1 MIKNGDRSLQNK
13 ARKAMIEYS
22 LFRWESAVV
31 ISLTVLLA
39 IFSFL
44 YRASAVIPAWL
55 WIVWLLVGV
64 TGEVLIIFTSL
75 KDPETGKRVWAQI
88 LHEKFK
94 PESLNDKLLKQKIG
108 KAFDYRSRIEA
119 AIRQRDDIAL
129 KESLNEIAVQVD
141 GWIEKIYRIAQRLD
155 LYQDEKKV
163 LDMDKNRVEE
173 RIRQLEKS
181 LQVETDS
188 KVKGQIRVTI
198 EGMKGQY
205 DIIQKL
211 ERTMERA
218 NLQLE
223 HTLSALGTIYSQ
235 TILIE
240 AKDIDDVSARQL
252 RQEITEEVKGLGY
265 LLSAMDELYAPDKG
279 K

>member
-1 MIKNGDRSLQNK
+1 MTKNAGRSLQNK
-13 ARKAMIEYS
+13 ARSAMIEYS
-22 LFRWESAVV
+22 LLRWESAVV

-64 TGEVLIIFTSL
+64 TCEALIIFTSL
-75 KDPETGKRVWAQI
+75 KDPETGKRVRAQI
-88 LHEKFK
+88 LHETFE
-94 PESLNDKLLKQKIG
+94 PESLNDKLLRQKIG

-119 AIRQRDDIAL
+119 AIRQRDDR
-129 KESLNEIAVQVD
+129 ESLNEIAVQVD
-141 GWIEKIYRIAQRLD
+141 GWIETIYRIAQGLD
-155 LYQDEKKV
+155 RYQDERKM
-163 LDMDKNRVEE
+163 LDTDKNRVEE

-188 KVKGQIRVTI
+188 KVKEQIRVTI
-198 EGMKGQY
+198 ERMKGQY
-205 DIIQKL
+205 DIIQRL

-223 HTLSALGTIYSQ
+223 QTLSALGTIYSQ
-235 TILIE
+235 IILIE

-252 RQEITEEVKGLGY
+252 RQEITEEVTGLGY
-265 LLSAMDELYAPDKG
+265 LLSAMDELYAPEKDN
-279 K
+279 

>member
-1 MIKNGDRSLQNK
+1 MIKNAGRSLRNK
-13 ARKAMIEYS
+13 ARNAIVEYS

-55 WIVWLLVGV
+55 WIVWLLIGV
-64 TGEVLIIFTSL
+64 TCEALIIFTSL
-75 KDPETGKRVWAQI
+75 KDPETGKRVCSQM
-88 LHEKFK
+88 LREKFS
-94 PESLNDKLLKQKIG
+94 PEGLNDKLLKQKIT
-108 KAFDYRSRIEA
+108 KALDYRSRIEA

-141 GWIEKIYRIAQRLD
+141 GWIEEIYRVAHRLD
-155 LYQDEKKV
+155 LYQDERKV

-173 RIRQLEKS
+173 RIGQLQKS

-188 KVKGQIRVTI
+188 KVKGQIGVTI

-205 DIIQKL
+205 DIIHKL
-211 ERTMERA
+211 EKTMETA

-240 AKDIDDVSARQL
+240 AKDIDDMSARQL

-265 LLSAMDELYAPDKG
+265 LLSAMDELCAPEKDN
-279 K
+279 